1 MKILKAVTKK
11 LERISPK
18 ATEMAEPKIGKK
30 CAVIG
35 GGNVAMD
42 VCRTAIRLGADDTYI
57 IYRRSQAEMPVTETL
72 LFNWGTVMPLFVLT

>member
-30 CAVIG
+30 AKNPIQEPRPCIKCIALSIW
-35 GGNVAMD
+35 A
-42 VCRTAIRLGADDTYI
+42 
-57 IYRRSQAEMPVTETL
+57 
-72 LFNWGTVMPLFVLT
+72 